1 MKKALKD
8 DPTVYQYDELYD
20 DMEKKR
26 EDTKE
31 KQKGEKKPKY
41 IGTLLKTAERR
52 QREFEER
59 QERDVQKEREA
70 EGDMFKDKEA
80 FVTGAYRKKM
90 EELEKA
96 KEDERRKDEIDGNN
110 DINYNFYFKLKS
122 KRLIHYI
129 NRVII
134 PNFQS

>member
-8 DPTVYQYDELYD
+8 DATVYQYDEVYD
-20 DMEKKR
+20 ERDKKR

-31 KQKGEKKPKY
+31 QQKGERKRKY

-52 QREFEER
+52 QREFDER
-59 QERDVQKEREA
+59 QEREVQKEREA

-96 KEDERRKDEIDGNN
+96 KEDERRKDAIDGN
-110 DINYNFYFKLKS
+110 Y
-122 KRLIHYI
+122 
-129 NRVII
+129 
-134 PNFQS
+134 